1 MGMPVFVIGFSGSG
15 KSSSLRNFQPDEVGV
30 FSVAGKRLPFQ
41 RKLKVAMN
49 ANYQVIEDSLKR
61 NNLRAYVIDDSQY
74 LLAFDSF
81 RRAQESSYSK
91 FTDYA
96 VAFYNL
102 LDTIKKTSPDTIVYL
117 LHHAEETD
125 RGMVKAKTIGKMLDN
140 QLVLEGLC
148 EIVLYAETDGKKYQF
163 LTQSN
168 GFTTAKSPMGM
179 FPLEIDNDLKA
190 VDSRIREFYGM
201 KPIKDEVKGETEN
214 AKG

>member
-1 MGMPVFVIGFSGSG
+1 MGMPVFVVGFSGSG
-15 KSSSLRNFQPDEVGV
+15 KSSSLRNFKPNEVGV

-41 RKLKVAMN
+41 SELKVAMN
-49 ANYQVIEDSLKR
+49 SNYQTIENALQR
-61 NNLRAYVIDDSQY
+61 NKLRAYVIDDSQY

-81 RRAQESSYSK
+81 RRAKEASYTK

-96 VAFYNL
+96 VSFYNL
-102 LDTIKKTSPDTIVYL
+102 LDAIKRTSPDTIVYL

-125 RGMVKAKTIGKMLDN
+125 RGMIKAKTIGKMLDN

-190 VDSRIREFYGM
+190 VDSQIRKFYNM
-201 KPIKDEVKGETEN
+201 EPIVDKEEEK
-214 AKG
+214 K

>member
-1 MGMPVFVIGFSGSG
+1 MGMPVFVVGFSGSG
-15 KSSSLRNFQPDEVGV
+15 KSSSLRNFKPNEVGV

-41 RKLKVAMN
+41 SELKVAMN
-49 ANYQVIEDSLKR
+49 SNYQTIENALQR
-61 NNLRAYVIDDSQY
+61 NKLRAYVIDDSQY

-81 RRAQESSYSK
+81 RRAKEASYTK

-96 VAFYNL
+96 VSFYNL
-102 LDTIKKTSPDTIVYL
+102 LDAIKRTSPDTIVYL

-125 RGMVKAKTIGKMLDN
+125 RGMIKAKTIGKMLDN

-179 FPLEIDNDLKA
+179 FPMEIDNDLKT
-190 VDSRIREFYGM
+190 VDSQIRKFYNM
-201 KPIKDEVKGETEN
+201 EPIVDKEEEK
-214 AKG
+214 K

>member
-1 MGMPVFVIGFSGSG
+1 MGMAVFVIGFSGSG
-15 KSSSLRNFQPDEVGV
+15 KSASLRNFKPNEVGV

-41 RKLKVAMN
+41 SELKVAMN
-49 ANYQVIEDSLKR
+49 SNYQLIETTLQKNSLR
-61 NNLRAYVIDDSQY
+61 TYVIDDSQY

-81 RRAQESSYSK
+81 RRAKETSYQK

-96 VAFYNL
+96 VSFYQL
-102 LDTIKKTSPDTIVYL
+102 LDTIKSTDPDTIVYL

-125 RGMVKAKTIGKMLDN
+125 RGMIKAKTIGKMLDN

-179 FPLEIDNDLKA
+179 FPLEITNDLKA
-190 VDSRIREFYGM
+190 VDSRIREFYHM
-201 KPIKDEVKGETEN
+201 KPTVDKEEMK
-214 AKG
+214 

>member
-1 MGMPVFVIGFSGSG
+1 MGMAVFVIGFSGSG
-15 KSSSLRNFQPDEVGV
+15 KSASLRNFGPDEVGV

-41 RKLKVAMN
+41 SPLKVAMN
-49 ANYQVIEDSLKR
+49 SSYQTIETVLQR
-61 NNLRAYVIDDSQY
+61 NSLRAYVVDDSQY

-81 RRAQESSYSK
+81 RRAKETSYQK

-96 VAFYNL
+96 VAFYQL
-102 LDTIKKTSPDTIVYL
+102 LDVIKHTSPDTIVYL

-125 RGMVKAKTIGKMLDN
+125 RGMIKAKTIGKMLDN

-148 EIVLYAETDGKKYQF
+148 EIVLYAGTDGKKYQF

-190 VDSRIREFYGM
+190 VDTRIREFYHM
-201 KPIKDEVKGETEN
+201 QPIIEEEQK
-214 AKG
+214 

>member
-15 KSSSLRNFQPDEVGV
+15 KSASLRNFQPDEVGV

-41 RKLKVAMN
+41 SPLKVAMN
-49 ANYQVIEDSLKR
+49 SSYQTIETALQR
-61 NNLRAYVIDDSQY
+61 NSLRAYVIDDSQY

-81 RRAQESSYSK
+81 RRAKESSYSK

-96 VAFYNL
+96 VAFYQL
-102 LDTIKKTSPDTIVYL
+102 LDVIKHTSPDTIVYL

-125 RGMVKAKTIGKMLDN
+125 RGMIKAKTIGKMLDN

-168 GFTTAKSPMGM
+168 GFTTAKSPMEM
-179 FPLEIDNDLKA
+179 FPLEIPNDLKA
-190 VDSRIREFYGM
+190 VDSRIREFYHM
-201 KPIKDEVKGETEN
+201 KPTVDKEKT
-214 AKG
+214 K

>member
-15 KSSSLRNFQPDEVGV
+15 KSSSLRNFKPNEVGV

-41 RKLKVAMN
+41 SELKVAMN
-49 ANYQVIEDSLKR
+49 SNYQTIENALQR
-61 NNLRAYVIDDSQY
+61 NKLRAYVIDDSQY

-81 RRAQESSYSK
+81 RRAKEASYTK

-96 VAFYNL
+96 VSFYNL
-102 LDTIKKTSPDTIVYL
+102 LDAIKRTSPDTIVYL

-125 RGMVKAKTIGKMLDN
+125 RGMIKAKTIGKMLDN

-179 FPLEIDNDLKA
+179 FPLDIDNDLKA
-190 VDSRIREFYGM
+190 VDSQIRKFYNM
-201 KPIKDEVKGETEN
+201 EPIVDKEEEK
-214 AKG
+214 K

>member
-15 KSSSLRNFQPDEVGV
+15 KSSSLRNFKPNEVGV

-41 RKLKVAMN
+41 SELKVAMN
-49 ANYQVIEDSLKR
+49 SNYQTIENALQR
-61 NNLRAYVIDDSQY
+61 NKLRAYVIDDSQY

-81 RRAQESSYSK
+81 RRAKEASYTK

-96 VAFYNL
+96 VSFYNL
-102 LDTIKKTSPDTIVYL
+102 LDAIKRTSPDTIVYL

-125 RGMVKAKTIGKMLDN
+125 RGMIKAKTIGKMLDN

-190 VDSRIREFYGM
+190 VDSQIRKFYNM
-201 KPIKDEVKGETEN
+201 EPTVDKEEEKK
-214 AKG
+214 

>member
-1 MGMPVFVIGFSGSG
+1 MGMAVFVIGFSGSG
-15 KSSSLRNFQPDEVGV
+15 KSASLRNFKPNEVGV

-41 RKLKVAMN
+41 SELRVAMN
-49 ANYQVIEDSLKR
+49 SNYQTIETALQRNSLR
-61 NNLRAYVIDDSQY
+61 TYVIDDSQY

-81 RRAQESSYSK
+81 RRAKETSYQK

-96 VAFYNL
+96 VSFYQL
-102 LDTIKKTSPDTIVYL
+102 LDTIKSTDPDTIVYL

-125 RGMVKAKTIGKMLDN
+125 RGMIKAKTIGKMLDN

-148 EIVLYAETDGKKYQF
+148 EIVLYAETNGKKYQF

-179 FPLEIDNDLKA
+179 FQLEIPNDLKA
-190 VDSRIREFYGM
+190 VDNRIREFYGM
-201 KPIKDEVKGETEN
+201 QPIADNKEET
-214 AKG
+214 K

>member
-15 KSSSLRNFQPDEVGV
+15 KSSSLRNFKPNEVGV

-41 RKLKVAMN
+41 SELKVAMN
-49 ANYQVIEDSLKR
+49 SNYQTIENALQR
-61 NNLRAYVIDDSQY
+61 NKLRAYVIDDSQY

-81 RRAQESSYSK
+81 RRAKEASYTK

-96 VAFYNL
+96 VSFYNL
-102 LDTIKKTSPDTIVYL
+102 LDAIKRTSPDTIVYL

-125 RGMVKAKTIGKMLDN
+125 RGMIKAKTIGKMLDN

-148 EIVLYAETDGKKYQF
+148 EIVLYAESDGKKYQF

-190 VDSRIREFYGM
+190 VDSQIRKFYNM
-201 KPIKDEVKGETEN
+201 EPIVDKEEEK
-214 AKG
+214 K

>member
-1 MGMPVFVIGFSGSG
+1 MGMPVFVIGFSGAG
-15 KSSSLRNFQPDEVGV
+15 KSASLRNFKPDEVGV

-41 RKLKVAMN
+41 SSLKVAMN
-49 ANYQVIEDSLKR
+49 SSYPMIESALKR
-61 NNLRAYVIDDSQY
+61 NTMRAYVVDDSQY

-81 RRAQESSYSK
+81 RRAKESSYSK

-102 LDTIKKTSPDTIVYL
+102 LDAIKHTSDDTIVYL

-125 RGMVKAKTIGKMLDN
+125 RGMIKAKTIGKMLDN

-179 FPLEIDNDLKA
+179 FPLEIDNDLKS

-201 KPIKDEVKGETEN
+201 APIKNEVKGETNN

>member
-1 MGMPVFVIGFSGSG
+1 MGMAVFVIGFSGSG
-15 KSSSLRNFQPDEVGV
+15 KSASLRNFGPDEVGV

-41 RKLKVAMN
+41 SPLKVAMN
-49 ANYQVIEDSLKR
+49 SNYQTIETALRR
-61 NNLRAYVIDDSQY
+61 NSLRAYVIDDSQY

-81 RRAQESSYSK
+81 RRAKETSYAK

-96 VAFYNL
+96 VAFYQL
-102 LDTIKKTSPDTIVYL
+102 LDVIKHTSPDTIVYL

-125 RGMVKAKTIGKMLDN
+125 RGMIKAKTIGKMLDS

-190 VDSRIREFYGM
+190 VDSRIREFYHM
-201 KPIKDEVKGETEN
+201 QPIVEEEKK
-214 AKG
+214 

>member
-15 KSSSLRNFQPDEVGV
+15 KSSSLRNFKSNEVGV

-41 RKLKVAMN
+41 SELKVAMN
-49 ANYQVIEDSLKR
+49 SNYQTIENALQR
-61 NNLRAYVIDDSQY
+61 NKLRAYVIDDSQY

-81 RRAQESSYSK
+81 RRAKEASYTK

-96 VAFYNL
+96 VSFYNL
-102 LDTIKKTSPDTIVYL
+102 LDAIKRTSPDTIVYL

-125 RGMVKAKTIGKMLDN
+125 RGMIKAKTIGKMLDN

-190 VDSRIREFYGM
+190 VDSQIRKFYNM
-201 KPIKDEVKGETEN
+201 EPIVDKEEEK
-214 AKG
+214 K